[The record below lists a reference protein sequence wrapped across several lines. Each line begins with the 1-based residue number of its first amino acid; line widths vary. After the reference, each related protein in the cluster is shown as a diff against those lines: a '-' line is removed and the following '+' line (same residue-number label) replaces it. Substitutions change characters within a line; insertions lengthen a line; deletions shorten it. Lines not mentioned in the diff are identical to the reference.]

1 MRHVND
7 PRFGIRLLA
16 SAEHQL
22 RGLDPRAAEQVAT
35 RLTWLA
41 EHADEVQHR
50 ALTGAL
56 RGQYKLRCG
65 SYRVFY
71 EVLSRERL
79 IIVHAI
85 GDRRDVYRR
94 R

>member
-1 MRHVND
+1 MNG
-7 PRFGIRLLA
+7 PRFGMRLLA
-16 SAEHQL
+16 SAEQQL
-22 RGLDPRAAEQVAT
+22 RRLDPGAAEQVAT

-50 ALTGAL
+50 ALTGTL
-56 RGQYKLRCG
+56 HGLYKLRCG

-79 IIVHAI
+79 IIVHTI